1 MSHHHQHLTMS
12 PVTINGQQQQQ
23 NSSITVPPFDHHHDY
38 YHTIDQQLLDN
49 VAYDALVWASLHGLL
64 MGDKSY
70 QVILLPSF
78 LFISLLLSSYL
89 NLI

>member
-1 MSHHHQHLTMS
+1 MS

-70 QVILLPSF
+70 QVYILLPSYTM
-78 LFISLLLSSYL
+78 FI
-89 NLI
+89 IIP